1 MLTYEALIEEAKLRG
16 MPPAKMRGI
25 LREYLQILILKEIY
39 KIRASRKLL
48 FTGGTFL
55 RLIHNLKRFSED
67 LDFNTSALG
76 KEEFEGIIAWVSKG
90 LEREGVRN
98 EVKFSH
104 QEKMF
109 IAKLGF
115 PEIEKQYGVISK
127 FSRKKGIIIKIEAS
141 VRESP
146 FSLETSVISGFGMFF
161 PCVCT
166 FRGILFADKIDAF
179 VKKRRGRDIYDVMF
193 MLSRKFPVDRKF
205 LSYLGIKGDPLE
217 VLKEE
222 AGKISVEELERQAEI
237 LKPFLFDEEE
247 AEMVKRA
254 YEIIPLLVER
264 YY

>member
-1 MLTYEALIEEAKLRG
+1 
-16 MPPAKMRGI
+16 
-25 LREYLQILILKEIY
+25 
-39 KIRASRKLL
+39 
-48 FTGGTFL
+48 
-55 RLIHNLKRFSED
+55 
-67 LDFNTSALG
+67 
-76 KEEFEGIIAWVSKG
+76 
-90 LEREGVRN
+90 
-98 EVKFSH
+98 
-104 QEKMF
+104 
-109 IAKLGF
+109 
-115 PEIEKQYGVISK
+115 
-127 FSRKKGIIIKIEAS
+127 
-141 VRESP
+141 
-146 FSLETSVISGFGMFF
+146 
-161 PCVCT
+161 
-166 FRGILFADKIDAF
+166 LFADKIDAF